1 MNLIFAM
8 VTEHTPFLFRPNFHW
23 RNLAAQVRRT
33 KARLYDLICH
43 STCLSWVKK
52 RTAVNSKAS
61 INHSSLSFW
70 IGEDVIRD
78 WKQDKQNK
86 RERTHRFSDRPIATV
101 LTIKRL
107 FSMPL
112 LTLQGM
118 INSILEL
125 HMLRGFVS

>member
-1 MNLIFAM
+1 MN
-8 VTEHTPFLFRPNFHW
+8 R
-23 RNLAAQVRRT
+23 
-33 KARLYDLICH
+33 
-43 STCLSWVKK
+43 
-52 RTAVNSKAS
+52 
-61 INHSSLSFW
+61 SSLSFW

-86 RERTHRFSDRPIATV
+86 RERTHRFSDRPIATA
-101 LTIKRL
+101 LDSIKRL